1 MSLAAIKRS
10 ASAPSIRDYEA
21 SSLRRAPASG
31 YGKVLAD
38 DGAPLVSIVTVVF
51 NAEKTLEHTI
61 QSVLEQTYVRIE
73 YIIIDGSST
82 DGSPGII
89 RKYESRI
96 AYWVSEPDKG
106 ISDAFN
112 KGIAAARG
120 DIIGILNADDWYEK
134 DAVAL
139 AVEKIGSSGADIVYG
154 MIQWWD
160 NDKPAEKVSA
170 DHELLDREMSLNHPS
185 VFARRAAYEQI
196 GLYRTDFLYAM
207 DYEWLLR
214 AKKAGL
220 TFAAIPQC
228 IANMRLEGVSN
239 NHWRRAL
246 KEESLAKSLDSRG
259 IGPIIFYYYKTA
271 KGFTRRL
278 LERTGMKVL
287 VRLFHS
293 HISSV
298 KKTRAGR

>member
-1 MSLAAIKRS
+1 MSPAAINKS
-10 ASAPSIRDYEA
+10 DSAPSLRDYEA
-21 SSLRRAPASG
+21 SSLRRDRAGSG
-31 YGKVLAD
+31 GDAAAD
-38 DGAPLVSIVTVVF
+38 ERGPLVSVVTIVF
-51 NAEKTLEHTI
+51 NAEKTLDHAI
-61 QSVLEQTYVRIE
+61 QSVLEQTYGHIE

-89 RKYESRI
+89 KKYESRI
-96 AYWVSEPDKG
+96 AYWVSEPDRG

-112 KGIAAARG
+112 KGIAAAQG

-134 DAVAL
+134 DAVAQ
-139 AVEKIGSSGADIVYG
+139 AVEKIKSSGADIVYG

-160 NDKPAEKVSA
+160 HDSAAEKVSA
-170 DHELLDREMSLNHPS
+170 NHELLDREMSLNHPS
-185 VFARRAAYEQI
+185 VFATRAAYERI

-220 TFAAIPQC
+220 TFAAIPHC

-239 NHWRRAL
+239 NHWQRAL
-246 KEESLAKSLDSRG
+246 KEEMLAKNLSCPGS
-259 IGPIIFYYYKTA
+259 GPIIFYYYKTA
-271 KGFTRRL
+271 KSFTRRL
-278 LERTGMKVL
+278 LERMGMTVL

-293 HISSV
+293 YISSV
-298 KKTRAGR
+298 KKTGTGR